1 MYETARTAHELAKA
15 SYGKVMEKLRTSE
28 RILEAGKEGLK
39 KYFEEMARE
48 IKVDFVTKVCA
59 LTGPITS
66 GSFEWGAGGRLNGY
80 VNSNTGRYH
89 VLSFFAGGPV
99 QKLHV
104 RTRITKLKDR
114 GNQIN

>member
-1 MYETARTAHELAKA
+1 
-15 SYGKVMEKLRTSE
+15 MEKLKTSE
-28 RILEAGKEGLK
+28 RILKAGKEGLK
-39 KYFEEMARE
+39 KYFEGRARE

-80 VNSNTGRYH
+80 VNSDTGRYH

-104 RTRITKLKDR
+104 RTRISKLKDR